1 MVYAHFCE
9 KRSSSGAFLLDERG
23 RKFWSMK
30 ITQDVHR
37 NVATI
42 HDAAGAGASG
52 NGSNGQALT
61 ASMTQISKKL
71 QHWVAKFMF
80 AWIRC

>member
-1 MVYAHFCE
+1 
-9 KRSSSGAFLLDERG
+9 
-23 RKFWSMK
+23 MK

-42 HDAAGAGASG
+42 HDSAGAGASG

-61 ASMTQISKKL
+61 ADMRAPAIGQQNLCLRRSDDKTLHHTRKWNCL
-71 QHWVAKFMF
+71 L
-80 AWIRC
+80 